1 MSVRCIGSLSEK
13 MDGIVTLE
21 EMIRVTMTNRSA
33 MVYPAALGSGARDRP
48 IHIPEPCMAEID

>member
-1 MSVRCIGSLSEK
+1 MFIGSLSEK